1 MGKLGIKSVTCL
13 VVFFLFAVWFP
24 TVALAGTNVTPGN
37 LRLGDRG
44 PDVTLLQTKLKVAGF
59 YQGEKVSGYF
69 GLNTLFAVSKFEKAN
84 RLRVDGIV
92 DAEEWIALQKLTAIP
107 ADKLKKMVLG
117 YYTVDYTGDKL
128 SYNSLDKY
136 SSYIDTVATFSF
148 KVNRDGSLTGEVPQD
163 ALKLAKERS
172 VETLLLVHNI
182 GQPIDSD
189 AAHYALSVAE
199 NRSRLEANIMSKVKA
214 NGYNGVNIDIEALP
228 PGDRQYYNIFLKELG
243 DQLHKENLL
252 LTVSIPAKT
261 FDSTNDSWSG
271 AYSYKDIGQLVDQAM
286 IMTYDEHWFGG
297 SPGPIASVPWINK
310 VMDYAVEVMPR
321 EKIFLGVA
329 AYGYDWSSQGTR
341 AVRWN
346 QVNDLVKNSGNVIW
360 DNTNSVPC
368 VIYYKNGVRHE
379 LWFENNYSLRF
390 KLETVKSYNVSGIA
404 IWRLGFEDD
413 SFWKMVNDEFGQAD

>member
-24 TVALAGTNVTPGN
+24 TVALAGTSVTPGN

-413 SFWKMVNDEFGQAD
+413 SFWKMVNDEFRQAD